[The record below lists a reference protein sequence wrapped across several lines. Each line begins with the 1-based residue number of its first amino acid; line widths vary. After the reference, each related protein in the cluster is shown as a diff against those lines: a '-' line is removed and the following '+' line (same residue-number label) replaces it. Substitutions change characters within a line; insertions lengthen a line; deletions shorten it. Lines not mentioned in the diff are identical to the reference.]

1 MYGLSNTTPV
11 STITPSSSR
20 GLALCA
26 LAVLGFSFTL
36 PATRIAAGQ
45 LDPWL
50 FGLGRG
56 AIAGFVALALLASRS
71 SPRWQRHQLGSLAII
86 AAGVVLGFPLLT
98 ALALETVPAHHGVI
112 VIGLSPLLTSVIAA
126 LRARERLAPAFWLFA
141 VLGAL
146 AVVAF
151 GAGRQLALT
160 LPDLWLL
167 SAVIVVSLAYAE
179 GARLARELD
188 GLLVICRATAL
199 ALPITFGASL
209 WLIARDGLPTPSG
222 AALGSLAY
230 VSLVSSLL
238 AFAAWYRGL
247 SLGGIA
253 RGSQVQ
259 LLQPL
264 LSLLWCALLLGEAL
278 SASAY
283 VTGGLVLASAAG
295 TRWASRP
302 RPAARELAL
311 SGAR

>member
-1 MYGLSNTTPV
+1 M
-11 STITPSSSR
+11 
-20 GLALCA
+20 
-26 LAVLGFSFTL
+26 LGFSVTL

-56 AIAGFVALALLASRS
+56 AIAGVAALGLLATRPA
-71 SPRWQRHQLGSLAII
+71 PRWQRHQLGSLAIV
-86 AAGVVLGFPLLT
+86 AGGVVLGFPLLT
-98 ALALETVPAHHGVI
+98 ALALQAVPAHHGVI
-112 VIGLSPLLTSVIAA
+112 VIGLSPLLTSVIGA
-126 LRARERLAPAFWLFA
+126 LRSRERHAPAFWLFA

-146 AVVAF
+146 AVIAF
-151 GAGRQLALT
+151 GSGSELALT

-167 SAVIVVSLAYAE
+167 SAVVVVSLAYAE
-179 GARLARELD
+179 GARLSRELD
-188 GLLVICRATAL
+188 GLIVICRATVL
-199 ALPITFGASL
+199 ALPITLGASL
-209 WLIARDGLPTPSG
+209 WLLARDGLPAPS
-222 AALGSLAY
+222 ATALGSLAY

-278 SASAY
+278 TTSAY
-283 VTGGLVLASAAG
+283 LTGALVLASAAG
-295 TRWASRP
+295 TRWASRS
-302 RPAARELAL
+302 RPMARELAL
-311 SGAR
+311 RGAR